1 MRTIKIENFLNS
13 ELCDYASYD
22 NLRKI
27 ASVVDGFKNASRKV
41 AYTIQEKKIKENVKV
56 SQLASKIAEF
66 SDYLHGDASL
76 PGVIVSLARR
86 FVGTNNIPLM
96 KAEGN
101 FGSRF
106 TQDPAAP
113 RYIFSSGE
121 DIFFKLFNPD
131 DREILRNQT
140 FEGEKIEP
148 MFYVPSLP
156 LLLING
162 SEGLSTGFA
171 QKILPRDPEKIK
183 KLLLKKLS
191 GKKLTVDDYSDAL
204 VPFYKGYKGLIRKG
218 DHPNQWI
225 IEGVIEKKDSTHLL
239 ITEIPIG
246 YELKQYCKI
255 LDKLE
260 DDKFILSYKD
270 LSDKDNYKFEI
281 RMMKKDIEKFSIP
294 VLLDKFKLV
303 KTITENYTCIN
314 ENNRIVIF
322 DTAKDIFDYYY
333 DVKIQYIQKRKD
345 FLVKSITDD
354 IRLLASKYTFV
365 KGIVDGNIVVQ
376 KRKKVDIVK
385 DLEKIEKIIKFE
397 GNYDYLLRMPVYSLT
412 DEKLTELLNLIKERK
427 AELDKTISLKL
438 EEMWVN
444 DVKAL

>member
-41 AYTIQEKKIKENVKV
+41 AYTLQEKKIKENIKV

-66 SDYLHGDASL
+66 SDYLHGDSSL

-121 DIFFKLFNPD
+121 DIFFKLFNPN

-156 LLLING
+156 LIMING

-191 GKKLTVDDYSDAL
+191 GKKLSDNDYNTAL
-204 VPFYKGYKGLIRKG
+204 VPFYKGYKGTIKHG
-218 DHPNQWI
+218 DKPNQWI
-225 IEGVIEKKDSTHLL
+225 IEGIIEKKDSTHLL

-281 RMMKKDIEKFSIP
+281 RMMKKDIEKFNTSS
-294 VLLDKFKLV
+294 LLDKFKLS
-303 KTITENYTCIN
+303 KTISENYTCIN

-322 DTAKDIFDYYY
+322 NSSREIFDYYY
-333 DVKIQYIQKRKD
+333 NIKIQYIQKRKD
-345 FLVKSITDD
+345 FLIKSISDD
-354 IRLLASKYTFV
+354 IRLLVSKYTFV
-365 KGIVDGNIVVQ
+365 KGIVDGNVVVQ
-376 KRKKVDIVK
+376 KRKKADIVK
-385 DLEKIEKIIKFE
+385 DLEKIDRIIKFE

-412 DEKLTELLNLIKERK
+412 DEKLTELLNSIKERK
-427 AELDKTISLKL
+427 AELDKIVSSKL
-438 EEMWVN
+438 EEMWTD

>member
-41 AYTIQEKKIKENVKV
+41 AYTIQEKKIKENIKV

-86 FVGTNNIPLM
+86 FIGTNNIPLM

-191 GKKLTVDDYSDAL
+191 GKKLTDADYNDAL
-204 VPFYKGYKGLIRKG
+204 MPFYKGYKGSIKKG
-218 DHPNQWI
+218 VNSNQYI
-225 IEGVIEKKDSTHLL
+225 VEGVIEKKDPTHLL
-239 ITEIPIG
+239 ISEVPIG

-281 RMMKKDIEKFSIP
+281 RMMKKDIEKFDIP
-294 VLLDKFKLV
+294 TLLDKFKLI
-303 KTITENYTCIN
+303 KTISENYTCIN

-322 DTAKDIFDYYY
+322 KSAKEIFEYYY
-333 DVKIQYIQKRKD
+333 NVKIQYIQKRKD
-345 FLVKSITDD
+345 FLVKSISDD
-354 IRLLASKYTFV
+354 IRLLVSKYTFV

-376 KRKKVDIVK
+376 KRKKADIVK
-385 DLEKIEKIIKFE
+385 DLEKIDRIIKYE

-412 DEKLTELLNLIKERK
+412 DEKLTELLNSIKERK
-427 AELDKTISLKL
+427 AELDKTVSLKL
-438 EEMWVN
+438 EEMWTN
-444 DVKAL
+444 DVMEL